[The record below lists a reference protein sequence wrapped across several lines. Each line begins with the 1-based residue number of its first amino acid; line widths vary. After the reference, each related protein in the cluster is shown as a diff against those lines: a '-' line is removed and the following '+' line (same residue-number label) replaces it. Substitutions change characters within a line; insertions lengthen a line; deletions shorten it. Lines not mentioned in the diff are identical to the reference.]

1 MRMNLEFL
9 VDAVLVAEST
19 KGQRK
24 PINNLEGNNKS
35 VRYCLIDPSNVV
47 DGLRLK
53 PAYEPYCL
61 QEWRIK

>member
-1 MRMNLEFL
+1 M
-9 VDAVLVAEST
+9 DAVLVAEST

-53 PAYEPYCL
+53 LAYEPYCL

>member
-1 MRMNLEFL
+1 MNL

-35 VRYCLIDPSNVV
+35 ES
-47 DGLRLK
+47 
-53 PAYEPYCL
+53 EM
-61 QEWRIK
+61 

>member
-1 MRMNLEFL
+1 M
-9 VDAVLVAEST
+9 DAVLVAEST

-35 VRYCLIDPSNVV
+35 VRYCLIDPSN